1 MRYGVRSSCCG
12 DQEGKISEIEFGIA
26 FRQMTVSKFQ
36 LNFASG
42 TNRDKAS
49 LMNRIWNKIVEVNY
63 KSQFMFSVIN
73 GHAYLWQH
81 GHSITASMSTVF
93 TALEKKVF
101 MINFL

>member
-1 MRYGVRSSCCG
+1 MRYCIRSSCCG
-12 DQEGKISEIEFGIA
+12 DQKGKISEIEFGIA
-26 FRQMTVSKFQ
+26 FRQMTISKFQ

-73 GHAYLWQH
+73 GHAYLWQL
-81 GHSITASMSTVF
+81 GHSITVSMSTVF

>member
-1 MRYGVRSSCCG
+1 MN
-12 DQEGKISEIEFGIA
+12 I
-26 FRQMTVSKFQ
+26 SKFQ

-73 GHAYLWQH
+73 GHAYLWQL

-101 MINFL
+101 MINFLGDTVLVWYHLQLSLLIILKHPQNTLKC